1 MKAFVDKHEMRGAP
15 RDLLLALMTTT
26 DLPTMKK
33 LVLATGDEK
42 LSQALEMLEALN
54 YLTRQRF
61 ARFTMIFPWYLRW
74 DTILG

>member
-1 MKAFVDKHEMRGAP
+1 MIGAP

-42 LSQALEMLEALN
+42 LSQALEMLEALKR
-54 YLTRQRF
+54 LKK
-61 ARFTMIFPWYLRW
+61 AAEPIS
-74 DTILG
+74 TIVFFNIRASKVIKVSPKIS